1 MKKSRRKFSSKFK
14 ATVAIEALKEQQT
27 LAELAIRFEVH
38 PNQITSWKRE
48 FIENADAAFGAE
60 KHHSESGSEVPV
72 EKLFQQIGQLQVEND
87 FLKKSLKKAG
97 L

>member
-1 MKKSRRKFSSKFK
+1 MKKNRRKFSPKFK
-14 ATVAIEALKEQQT
+14 ASVAIEALKEQQT
-27 LAELAIRFEVH
+27 LIELSKRFEVH

-48 FIENADAAFGAE
+48 FIEHADAAFGGGNKE
-60 KHHSESGSEVPV
+60 SEQDSEVPV
-72 EKLFQQIGQLQVEND
+72 EKLFQQIGQLQVENE